1 MYDQMEKS
9 GIINPAGIIDSFDD
23 EDDQNEASRIFHE
36 YVGDLQETPKNERGR
51 AFIQTLSRVVT
62 KVYDERMNSLDA
74 TDVAR
79 FELIRT
85 KKESLSEISKLNI
98 PNA

>member
-1 MYDQMEKS
+1 MAYYDLGLQRKQDIENNLLTLMQES
-9 GIINPAGIIDSFDD
+9 PYD
-23 EDDQNEASRIFHE
+23 RIA
-36 YVGDLQETPKNERGR
+36 VKDLTDG
-51 AFIQTLSRVVT
+51 L
-62 KVYDERMNSLDA
+62 RMNSLDA